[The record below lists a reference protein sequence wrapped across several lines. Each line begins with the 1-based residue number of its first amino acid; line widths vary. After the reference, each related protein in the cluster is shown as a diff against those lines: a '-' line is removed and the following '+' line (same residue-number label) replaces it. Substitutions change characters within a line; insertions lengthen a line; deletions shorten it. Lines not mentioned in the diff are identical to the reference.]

1 MEAQAGVRK
10 RVHRLR
16 TANVECF
23 WRFLIDN
30 SLKVTGVKFFS
41 FFIYVQEILCLLMNY
56 DVNLPEW
63 IQSFNTCQLNFVNLI
78 TSTSITGLK
87 TRKLYFCYFS
97 SKCFLWFVLPFLPC
111 GHLFVCFK
119 QTRFHSIQ
127 SIFLRYDFEEY
138 LHFGIEMFINV
149 F

>member
-41 FFIYVQEILCLLMNY
+41 FFIYVQAIFLAACLFMNY

-63 IQSFNTCQLNFVNLI
+63 IQSFIICQLNFVNLI

-87 TRKLYFCYFS
+87 TRKLYFCYFF
-97 SKCFLWFVLPFLPC
+97 SKCFLWCVVPFLPC
-111 GHLFVCFK
+111 GRLFVCFYAFP
-119 QTRFHSIQ
+119 QYSVYFFSIRFRGI
-127 SIFLRYDFEEY
+127 
-138 LHFGIEMFINV
+138 HFDIEMFMNV